1 MSDQL
6 NIDKREWELVALGDL
21 ATEIAIRVDNPSHS
35 GIDKFV
41 GLEHFVSGDLKIKSY
56 KTTENLT
63 SATKQFQSGDVLFAR
78 RNAYLRRASIVD
90 FDGVCSGDAFVL
102 REKHDRIVPG
112 FLAFIVNSESLWNF
126 ANSNAA
132 GTMSKRVKWRDL
144 ANFEFLLPPKAQ
156 QTEIAELLWAVDAVV
171 EKQIETDQKID
182 LLIKSYAKA
191 HYFQKHEKLIKLKDI
206 GKWVSGGTPSRRVSE
221 YWSGDIPWVSPKDMK
236 REIIENSI
244 EHISQGAVNDGAKLL
259 PEKSIL
265 MVVRG
270 LILAHSF
277 PVGLTKGEIAFNQ
290 DIRAVIPSENII
302 PEYMLFFLHAIKD
315 RVLCLT
321 TTTTHGTRRLAT
333 DTFSEILM
341 PCPSYKDQKDFT
353 DKVLVQKAAKENNL
367 VSLKSAKLFRNTIIN
382 QFF

>member
-1 MSDQL
+1 MTQYSDQVE
-6 NIDKREWELVALGDL
+6 KRRQETLEERMD
-21 ATEIAIRVDNPSHS
+21 AT
-35 GIDKFV
+35 
-41 GLEHFVSGDLKIKSY
+41 
-56 KTTENLT
+56 LT
-63 SATKQFQSGDVLFAR
+63 S
-78 RNAYLRRASIVD
+78 Y
-90 FDGVCSGDAFVL
+90 
-102 REKHDRIVPG
+102 
-112 FLAFIVNSESLWNF
+112 
-126 ANSNAA
+126 
-132 GTMSKRVKWRDL
+132 
-144 ANFEFLLPPKAQ
+144 
-156 QTEIAELLWAVDAVV
+156 
-171 EKQIETDQKID
+171 
-182 LLIKSYAKA
+182 
-191 HYFQKHEKLIKLKDI
+191 YFQKHEKFIKLKDI

-333 DTFSEILM
+333 DTFSEILLRIFVFDDPFGTM
-341 PCPSYKDQKDFT
+341 TYPDLT
-353 DKVLVQKAAKENNL
+353 NGLLGNL
-367 VSLKSAKLFRNTIIN
+367 TLSSDSVIS
-382 QFF
+382 